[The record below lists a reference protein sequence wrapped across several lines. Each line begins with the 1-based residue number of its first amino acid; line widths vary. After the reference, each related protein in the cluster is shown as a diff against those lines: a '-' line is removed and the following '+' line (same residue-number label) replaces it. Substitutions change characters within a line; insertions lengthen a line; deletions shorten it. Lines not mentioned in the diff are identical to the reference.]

1 MTIEEAKAW
10 LQANRER
17 FAKFDDVDDMP
28 PDIKESRL
36 LGPDSQLTWRR
47 LLRELQDAD
56 DGDESDS
63 KETADE

>member
-10 LQANRER
+10 LQANKER
-17 FAKFDDVDDMP
+17 FAKFDDVEDMP

-47 LLRELQDAD
+47 LLRELH
-56 DGDESDS
+56 DGDAEAEDDS
-63 KETADE
+63 KDGSDE